1 MFKSR
6 TCRVHDRC
14 CFLRL
19 VNHGLCPAGRC
30 AISSFFSQR
39 AHCAIL
45 RIRSHVTHI
54 EFLNFS
60 MGNKDKVLQTKTRMS
75 VIVTEC
81 LKIVYQSNGNGER
94 KISPLCTQVRVINSL
109 LSSDDSQAP
118 LLSGITRELRLAVPT
133 ERN

>member
-1 MFKSR
+1 MDFA
-6 TCRVHDRC
+6 
-14 CFLRL
+14 LQ
-19 VNHGLCPAGRC
+19 AGVQS
-30 AISSFFSQR
+30 ALFSQR

-109 LSSDDSQAP
+109 LSADDSQAP

-133 ERN
+133 ERNWKR